1 MTKRF
6 GKRLFKSKNQWNHGF
21 LHSYTFIFQVK
32 FLSLGISLFAFLV
45 QFIFSLSY
53 FFCNFV
59 YFTPRHNKSMMSDD
73 SIFYTI
79 TVRKFVDKEKKN
91 LMSSQFSKT

>member
-1 MTKRF
+1 
-6 GKRLFKSKNQWNHGF
+6 
-21 LHSYTFIFQVK
+21 
-32 FLSLGISLFAFLV
+32 
-45 QFIFSLSY
+45 
-53 FFCNFV
+53 
-59 YFTPRHNKSMMSDD
+59 MSDD